1 MFSTKLSL
9 HTWTLDSTPLRE
21 TLRIAKET
29 GWNAVELRYVDFT
42 RAFEAGRSAEDVLEA
57 VRASGLPVSAIGAR
71 LGWMFAEGDER
82 RELFEALDDTCGWAS
97 ALGCDLIMTPADM
110 GSGDFSR
117 AVESVREAGEV
128 VARHGI
134 RFAIEPASVAE
145 QFKNL
150 RAGRELIAA
159 AGHPSCGLLVDA
171 YHVERS
177 GDGIEA
183 IREMDPT
190 EIFYIQYSD
199 VPVDAGP
206 PTRETL
212 TNRLA
217 PGQGRVPFTEFFRA
231 IAEKGYS
238 GYVSYEAP
246 NPATWERDPSEVARE
261 AREATLSTL

>member
-1 MFSTKLSL
+1 VFSTKLSL
-9 HTWTLDSTPLRE
+9 HTWTLDSTPLHE

-29 GWNAVELRYVDFT
+29 NWNAVELRYVDFT
-42 RAFEAGRSAEDVLEA
+42 RAFEAGRPAEDVLDA

-82 RELFEALDDTCGWAS
+82 RELFQALDDTCCWAS

-117 AVESVREAGEV
+117 AGESVREVGDI

-145 QFKNL
+145 QIKNL
-150 RAGRELIAA
+150 QSGRELIAA

-177 GDGIEA
+177 GDGIDA
-183 IREMDPT
+183 IRALDPS
-190 EIFYIQYSD
+190 EIFYVQYSD

-217 PGQGRVPFTEFFRA
+217 PGRGRVPFTEFFRA
-231 IAEKGYS
+231 VAEKGYS

-246 NPATWERDPSEVARE
+246 NPATWERDPREVARE
-261 AREATLSTL
+261 AREATLRAL